1 MPDARPRRLTP
12 RVAAMLGSA
21 GVLAVALSGCAG
33 APAPTPTP
41 TVSASAAPIF
51 ASDEEA
57 LAAAEAAYRT
67 YGATS
72 AAIAADGGI
81 GPERIDP
88 TVTSEYAH
96 DLHAEFTAL
105 VDAQLRTTGQARID
119 SISIAE
125 WAAVGSSVQVTIYL
139 CRDVTDVRIIDS
151 GGVDVTPADRDNRI
165 PTQVFLV
172 SASEDPTSLIVDGV
186 DRWSGEDFC

>member
-57 LAAAEAAYRT
+57 LAAAEAAYERFLAASAQ
-67 YGATS
+67 ATS
-72 AAIAADGGI
+72 KGGP
-81 GPERIDP
+81 G
-88 TVTSEYAH
+88 VAG
-96 DLHAEFTAL
+96 L
-105 VDAQLRTTGQARID
+105 
-119 SISIAE
+119 
-125 WAAVGSSVQVTIYL
+125 AAVASGNAYVSQVESVEDYLNDRVHSTGRRTFATYALQSVVLGADEVVVVSFYVCDDLRGLDVLREDGSSVVASD
-139 CRDVTDVRIIDS
+139 RV
-151 GGVDVTPADRDNRI
+151 VDVPY
-165 PTQVFLV
+165 LV
-172 SASEDPTSLIVDGV
+172 VVEGERESMKVSEKALWE
-186 DRWSGEDFC
+186 RENFCL